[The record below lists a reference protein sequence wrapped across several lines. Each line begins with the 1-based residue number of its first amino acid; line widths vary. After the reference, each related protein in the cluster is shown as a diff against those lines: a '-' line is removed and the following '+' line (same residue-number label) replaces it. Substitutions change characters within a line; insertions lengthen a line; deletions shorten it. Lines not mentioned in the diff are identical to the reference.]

1 MLLKTKLV
9 SNIFE
14 KCRAFWRKTQCR
26 IFRKN
31 DELCGEQL
39 VSNFYKKN
47 RAYGNKN
54 QCRFMQ
60 NIEFVGVKLS
70 VEFLW
75 KISNIL
81 KENSVLNFYEWCRDI
96 EKLIQF
102 SIKMSSFVDI
112 SSMLKFHEEYR
123 AFGSKTWCPIFIKNF
138 GLCGAKLSIIFLWK
152 ILIFWEQNWLSYF
165 QEIFWKEIPMSNSH
179 ENFKLL
185 NFHQIMYL
193 RIFSNIHDKH
203 RCFGSKS

>member
-39 VSNFYKKN
+39 VSNFYKKH

-112 SSMLKFHEEYR
+112 SSMLKFH
-123 AFGSKTWCPIFIKNF
+123 KNIE
-138 GLCGAKLSIIFLWK
+138 LSEAKLGVQFSLK
-152 ILIFWEQNWLSYF
+152 ISGFVEQNSVSYF
-165 QEIFWKEIPMSNSH
+165 YEKF
-179 ENFKLL
+179 
-185 NFHQIMYL
+185 
-193 RIFSNIHDKH
+193 
-203 RCFGSKS
+203 